1 MSRLA
6 ATRAH
11 AETVAVKLVPR
22 HTCVPGRARI
32 HVAGLQGSRQ
42 LGLRLKNE
50 LFADPRITWVRAS
63 ELTGNVTVEFDRA
76 LDREDLLAFIGA
88 IVRGNVCRA
97 RDGGEPWHAL
107 PSSNVVHAFATDAA
121 AGLTERAAERHLL
134 KYGRN
139 AMKVP
144 APRSAL
150 SIFAAQF
157 ASLPVAVLAGAAVL
171 SLCTGVVFEAVAIG
185 AVLAVNGLLGLLT
198 EAQAEH
204 TLHSMKSSG
213 ATHARVIRQGVVRRL
228 PAEQVV
234 PGDVLTLQRGT
245 LITADARVLSDQN
258 LAVSEAMLTGE
269 SVPVHKSAE
278 GLHELTTA
286 LADRRNMV
294 YRGTIVTSGS
304 GTAAVVATGAQT
316 EAGRVQRLVE
326 ASEPPE
332 TPTYQQLSRLG
343 MQLAWMT
350 GAASLLLFAIG
361 RLRGLSA
368 LHMLRS
374 AVALA
379 VASVPE
385 GLPMVATTTHT
396 IGVNAL
402 RQKDIIV
409 RRLDALETMAAV
421 NVVCFDKTGT
431 LTENRMSVA
440 EIDSG
445 GRSHLI
451 IDEAISGPIEGP
463 VRALLEIG
471 CLCSEVELGTS
482 GGEATPQGSSTEV
495 ALVRSALRNGVD
507 VDELCRVKPRLSLQ
521 LRTETHRFMV
531 TTHADEG
538 QILITMKGNPADV
551 LERCQYEATVTDR
564 CKPLTKERRSAIEA
578 KHAAMASKGLRV
590 LGFSHAYAQRGAV
603 LATVEHNMVWLGAV
617 GLRDKIRPSVLPLV
631 RHLHR
636 SGVRTIMLTGDQRK
650 TAEAVANEIKLAEGE
665 PLRVLEGPEMERLS
679 GSTLSD
685 EARSAHVF
693 ARITPGQKLKIV
705 QALQDAGMVI
715 AMVGDGINDSPALRA
730 AHVGVAMGLNGDAAA
745 REVADLFL
753 HTEDLGRLAHAVE
766 QSRTTHAN
774 IRKSLRFI
782 LSTNSSEVL
791 LMLAVA
797 AFGLGEGLTP
807 MQLLWINVITDVL
820 PGIGLA
826 VEGADP
832 RALEKGPPSP
842 DLPIIGDNEIGI
854 LLSEGATLAAGALI
868 TAAYGAHL
876 FGANSPHMRS
886 MTFSSL
892 VAIQLQHVLACRTPG
907 ENIFQRTDLQGNP
920 TLTKILIGAFALQ
933 VGAYAIPPLRRALEL
948 TPVGL
953 SAGVITAFLSILPSL
968 ITLWRTC
975 KPAQPAL
982 SQLLE
987 EGAAEG

>member
-1 MSRLA
+1 MSKLA
-6 ATRAH
+6 VAPAH
-11 AETVAVKLVPR
+11 EETVPLELVPR

-32 HVAGLQGSRQ
+32 HIAGLQGSRQ
-42 LGLRLKNE
+42 LALRLE
-50 LFADPRITWVRAS
+50 SGLFADPRITWVRAS
-63 ELTGNVTVEFDRA
+63 ELTGNVTVKFDRS
-76 LDREDLLAFIGA
+76 LGREELLAIIGA
-88 IVRGNVCRA
+88 VVRGNIIA
-97 RDGGEPWHAL
+97 RDGEEPWHAL
-107 PSSNVVHAFATDAA
+107 PTSKVVRAFATDAA
-121 AGLTERAAERHLL
+121 TGLTETAAERRLHR
-134 KYGRN
+134 YGRN

-157 ASLPVAVLAGAAVL
+157 VSLPVGVLAGAAVL

-204 TLHSMKSSG
+204 TLRSMRSSG
-213 ATHARVIRQGVVRRL
+213 PTHARVIRQGAVRRL
-228 PAEQVV
+228 PAAQVV
-234 PGDVLTLQRGT
+234 PGDVLALQRGT
-245 LITADARVLSDQN
+245 LIAADARVLSDQN

-269 SVPVHKSAE
+269 SVPVPKSADN
-278 GLHELTTA
+278 LHEPTA
-286 LADRRNMV
+286 PLVDRRNMV

-343 MQLAWMT
+343 MRLAWMT

-361 RLRGLSA
+361 RLQGLSA

-385 GLPMVATTTHT
+385 GLPMVATTTHA

-402 RQKDIIV
+402 RQKDVIV
-409 RRLDALETMAAV
+409 RRLDAIETMAAV

-431 LTENRMSVA
+431 LTENQMSVA

-445 GRSHLI
+445 ERSRRTV
-451 IDEAISGPIEGP
+451 DEAINGPIDAP
-463 VRALLEIG
+463 MRTLFEIA

-482 GGEATPQGSSTEV
+482 EGAVTPRGSSTEV
-495 ALVRSALRNGVD
+495 ALVRSALKNGID
-507 VDELCRVKPRLSLQ
+507 VGELYRAKPQLSLQ
-521 LRTETHRFMV
+521 ARTETYRFMV
-531 TTHADEG
+531 TTHEDRG
-538 QILITMKGNPADV
+538 QVLIAMKGNPADI
-551 LERCQYEATVTDR
+551 LERCQFEATATDR
-564 CKPLTKERRSAIEA
+564 CKPLTQGRRTAIAA
-578 KHAAMASKGLRV
+578 KHTAMASKGLRV
-590 LGFSHAYAQRGAV
+590 LGFSHAYAQPGDA
-603 LATVEHNMVWLGAV
+603 LAIGEHNMVWLGAV
-617 GLRDKIRPSVLPLV
+617 GLRDPIRPSVLPLM

-636 SGVRTIMLTGDQRK
+636 AGVRTIMLTGDQRK
-650 TAEAVANEIKLAEGE
+650 TAEAVANEIKLAESE

-679 GSTLSD
+679 GSALSV
-685 EARSAHVF
+685 EARSTHVF
-693 ARITPGQKLKIV
+693 ARITPGQKLRIV
-705 QALQDAGMVI
+705 RALQDGGAVI

-730 AHVGVAMGLNGDAAA
+730 AHVGVAMGITGDAAA

-766 QSRTTHAN
+766 QGRTTHAN
-774 IRKSLRFI
+774 IRKSIRFL

-807 MQLLWINVITDVL
+807 MQLLWINVVTDVL

-832 RALEKGPPSP
+832 RALERGPPSP
-842 DLPIIGDNEIGI
+842 DLSIIGDGEIGV
-854 LLSEGATLAAGALI
+854 LLAEGATLAAGALI
-868 TAAYGAHL
+868 AAAYGAHR

-892 VAIQLQHVLACRTPG
+892 VAIQLQHALACRTPG
-907 ENIFQRTDLQGNP
+907 ENIFQRVDLQANP

-933 VGAYAIPPLRRALEL
+933 VGAHTIPSLRRALEL
-948 TPVGL
+948 APVGL
-953 SAGVITAFLSILPSL
+953 SAGAITALSSVLPSL
-968 ITLWRTC
+968 VTLWRTC
-975 KPAQPAL
+975 KPAPPAL

-987 EGAAEG
+987 EAAGED